1 MSEQKKTKLTPAE
14 IRVRILMVACGVL
27 ALALI
32 VVSAFAYQWNGEK
45 NDYKLKYQSTKALV
59 DYDKIMTANDE
70 VGNLSMEVAS
80 LTSENE
86 HLEKT
91 IEEYEALLIEN
102 GLMEAE
108 EEDAE

>member
-1 MSEQKKTKLTPAE
+1 MSEQKKTKLNPLE
-14 IRVRILMVACGVL
+14 IRNRILIVACCVL

-45 NDYKLKYQSTKALV
+45 KDLLVKYQSAMALV
-59 DYDKIMTANDE
+59 DYNKIMTDNNE
-70 VGNLSMEVAS
+70 VGNLTMQVAS
-80 LTSENE
+80 LNSEVE

-91 IEEYEALLIEN
+91 IDEYEALLIEN

-108 EEDAE
+108 EG